1 MKKFKVVIIVLSV
14 LLIIGAAIGI
24 TIVVINKN
32 KIKNEN
38 KEEIKSYVEENDIE
52 VTSATDLY
60 EVPIKPYAK
69 DENKNIIDVDGVD
82 FEETK
87 GTFKYYDYDV
97 SEADENG
104 YAIHSFKYDI
114 EIPVKYTV
122 DTSKENPKWYRSL
135 AIPNSIHFDKYT
147 GDVYREKN
155 VSVDGSKISYY
166 NPNNIGA
173 DDEFSYTNITWKDQ
187 TYKIGVRVEVSA
199 KWDGVKEA
207 EDNNG
212 IKTYTDTCRA
222 TAGVF
227 IYAPKDYDGL
237 MVAINKNGTS
247 RAAIEAEMNAYKKY
261 LEEHKDNPE
270 SEEERQVKTYKILS
284 SQFGDDSKHNKDE
297 FYIMNVKDIKPVE
310 K

>member
-1 MKKFKVVIIVLSV
+1 MKKFKLVIIIL
-14 LLIIGAAIGI
+14 AAIIAIGVAVGA
-24 TIVVINKN
+24 TIFIVNKN
-32 KIKNEN
+32 KAKNEN

-52 VTSATDLY
+52 VSSATDSY

-87 GTFKYYDYDV
+87 GTFKFYDYDV

-104 YAIHSFKYDI
+104 YVVYSYKYDL
-114 EIPVKYTV
+114 EIPVKYSV
-122 DTSKENPKWYRSL
+122 DTLKQNPKWYRSL
-135 AIPNSIHFDKYT
+135 ALPNAIQFDKFT

-173 DDEFSYTNITWKDQ
+173 DDDFSYTNITWKDK
-187 TYKIGVRVEVSA
+187 TYKIGVRIESSA
-199 KWDGVKEA
+199 KWDGVKEV

-212 IKTYTDTCRA
+212 TKTYTDTCRS
-222 TAGVF
+222 TGGVF

-237 MVAINKNGTS
+237 LLAINKNGTS

-270 SEEERQVKTYKILS
+270 SEEERQNKTYKILS
-284 SQFGDDSKHNKDE
+284 SQYGDDNKYNKDE
-297 FYIMNVKDIKPVE
+297 FYYINVKDIKPIE